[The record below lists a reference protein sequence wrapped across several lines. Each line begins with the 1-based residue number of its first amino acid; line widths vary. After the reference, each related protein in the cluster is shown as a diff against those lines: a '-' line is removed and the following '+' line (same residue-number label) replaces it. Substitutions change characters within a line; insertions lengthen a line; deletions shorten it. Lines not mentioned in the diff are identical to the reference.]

1 MRKIELGKAYVKRSG
16 LTGKARKVI
25 PTVDLGERVE
35 AIADDNG
42 TTIIVRKSRLYADSQ
57 TVAQNSLPVSAELSA
72 MLDKYLEITE

>member
-57 TVAQNSLPVSAELSA
+57 TSAVDSLPVSAELSEL
-72 MLDKYLEITE
+72 LDRYLGVK